1 MDVAWRGDELIK
13 VSHLNK
19 YSWKLLTF
27 DNNCQQKTKTEKGT
41 LPVFVITVNETKVL
55 FNTLSQPGPLV
66 HHRRRQ
72 NETTDEGPNLSVCNS
87 KTHFN
92 PTYLLRA
99 NIQLFKLSFFF
110 PLKTFCFFFYFYFSW
125 ICLGFIKF
133 RSQGETCTSDMLN
146 KFLIL
151 LSLLELT

>member
-19 YSWKLLTF
+19 YSRKLLTF

-110 PLKTFCFFFYFYFSW
+110 LSKRFASSSTFTFHEFA
-125 ICLGFIKF
+125 LA
-133 RSQGETCTSDMLN
+133 
-146 KFLIL
+146 L
-151 LSLLELT
+151 LSFVLKGKPVRQICWINF